1 MLDSVS
7 QQLQLTCEI
16 GTCSCLHMHTLPL
29 IDIACKFDAP
39 FSFFGISAGTH
50 FIVMHFSY
58 SKPSD
63 VIVKLSE
70 VHSL

>member
-1 MLDSVS
+1 
-7 QQLQLTCEI
+7 
-16 GTCSCLHMHTLPL
+16 MHTLPL

>member
-1 MLDSVS
+1 MLAAGMVLYSE
-7 QQLQLTCEI
+7 LLFCKYFEA
-16 GTCSCLHMHTLPL
+16 LPL

-63 VIVKLSE
+63 VIVKLSPFE
-70 VHSL
+70 IYWYKVN